1 MSSEALISK
10 YEQLPPDI
18 QKVVDIFVDALVKKE
33 VPKVAK
39 GKAKFGS
46 AKVKIWMADDFDAA
60 IPGFDEFTNKNT
72 NNLK

>member
-1 MSSEALISK
+1 MTSEALISK

-18 QKVVDIFVDALVKKE
+18 QKVVDIFVDALMKKE

-46 AKVKIWMADDFDAA
+46 AKVKMWMADDFDAPLDA
-60 IPGFDEFTNKNT
+60 FKEYRA
-72 NNLK
+72 

>member
-1 MSSEALISK
+1 MSSEALITK
-10 YEQLPPDI
+10 YEHLPPEI

-46 AKVKIWMADDFDAA
+46 AKVKMWMADDFDAPLDA
-60 IPGFDEFTNKNT
+60 FKEYMA
-72 NNLK
+72 

>member
-18 QKVVDIFVDALVKKE
+18 QKVVDIFVDALMKKE

-46 AKVKIWMADDFDAA
+46 AKVKIWMADDFDEPLDAFKEYR
-60 IPGFDEFTNKNT
+60 I
-72 NNLK
+72 

>member
-18 QKVVDIFVDALVKKE
+18 QKVVDLFVDALVKNE

-46 AKVKIWMADDFDAA
+46 AKNKIWMADDFDAPLDA
-60 IPGFDEFTNKNT
+60 FKEYMA
-72 NNLK
+72 

>member
-1 MSSEALISK
+1 MSSEALITK
-10 YEQLPPDI
+10 YEQLPPEI

-46 AKVKIWMADDFDAA
+46 AKVKMWMADDFDAPLDA
-60 IPGFDEFTNKNT
+60 FKEYMA
-72 NNLK
+72 

>member
-1 MSSEALISK
+1 MSSEALITK
-10 YEQLPPDI
+10 YEQLPPEI

-46 AKVKIWMADDFDAA
+46 AKVKIWMADDFDAPLDA
-60 IPGFDEFTNKNT
+60 FKEYMA
-72 NNLK
+72 